1 MFLLNSPWLVFSY
14 NFSQDLQYKMFLL
27 NVKKVL
33 YFENDIQIYNTKCF
47 Y

>member
-27 NVKKVL
+27 NKQVSDKNNFDLK
-33 YFENDIQIYNTKCF
+33 IYNTKCF